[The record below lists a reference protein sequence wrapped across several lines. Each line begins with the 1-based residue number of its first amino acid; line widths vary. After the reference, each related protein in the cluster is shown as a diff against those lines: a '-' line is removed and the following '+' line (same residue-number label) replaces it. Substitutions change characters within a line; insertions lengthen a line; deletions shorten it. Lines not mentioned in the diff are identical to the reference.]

1 MDEKKNSLSKYQ
13 SRAYFMLLWFI
24 IWYFMGSL
32 YVFISALPSVSIWSI
47 QESITMEGNFIM
59 GSYNIES
66 GSIVNALFLSILWPI
81 VLVSLFAFGWLLAG
95 EYVGYEY
102 NPHSP
107 LIILIYYIKLTQY
120 YLPIFVIGFIS
131 GLIALILV
139 KVQKP
144 PQLLIILS

>member
-1 MDEKKNSLSKYQ
+1 
-13 SRAYFMLLWFI
+13 MLLWFI

-32 YVFISALPSVSIWSI
+32 YVFISALPSVSFWSI
-47 QESITMEGNFIM
+47 QESITTEGNFIM

-107 LIILIYYIKLTQY
+107 LIIIIYFIKLTQY

-131 GLIALILV
+131 SIITLILV
-139 KVQKP
+139 KIQNKKN
-144 PQLLIILS
+144 LFLIENF

>member
-1 MDEKKNSLSKYQ
+1 
-13 SRAYFMLLWFI
+13 MLLWFI

-81 VLVSLFAFGWLLAG
+81 KLVSLFAFGWLLAG

-102 NPHSP
+102 NLHSP
-107 LIILIYYIKLTQY
+107 LIIVIYYIKLTQY

-131 GLIALILV
+131 GISTWILV
-139 KVQKP
+139 KSMSQSATNKNCRE
-144 PQLLIILS
+144 I